1 MAEAAVRIRTGDLED
16 VPAVLALYDRAVE
29 WLAGS
34 GRSGQWGTEPWS
46 ESPRLIGRVR
56 RYAESG
62 ELRVAENEGAV
73 VGAMRL
79 GPAPE
84 FIPSVQEP
92 ELFLE
97 ALVIDRRCAGL
108 GVGKALLDHARA
120 EAADRGISLLRLRC
134 WAGGDQGL
142 VRYYERAGFV
152 QSGRIRRDGAL
163 GRWEGVILSQRLQP
177 NERTS
182 CPA

>member
-1 MAEAAVRIRTGDLED
+1 MRIRIGKPED
-16 VPAVLALYDRAVE
+16 VPAVVALYDGAVE
-29 WLAGS
+29 WLAAT

-46 ESPRLIGRVR
+46 GNPRHVARVQR
-56 RYAESG
+56 FADSG
-62 ELRVAENEGAV
+62 EMRVAERGDAL

-79 GPAPE
+79 GPAPR
-84 FIPSVQEP
+84 FIPPVEEP

-108 GVGKALLDHARA
+108 GIGAALLDHARA
-120 EAADRGISLLRLRC
+120 EAAEQGIGLLRLEC

-152 QSGRIRRDGAL
+152 QTGRIKSAIGNED
-163 GRWEGVILSQRLQP
+163 WEGAILAQRL
-177 NERTS
+177 ERRAQA
-182 CPA
+182 C

>member
-1 MAEAAVRIRTGDLED
+1 MAEARVRIRIGGTED
-16 VPAVLALYDRAVE
+16 VPAVLALYDGAVE
-29 WLAGS
+29 WLAAS

-46 ESPRLIGRVR
+46 GSPRLTERVR
-56 RYAESG
+56 RFTELG
-62 ELRVAENEGAV
+62 EMRVAENEGDL

-84 FIPSVQEP
+84 FIPSIQEP
-92 ELFLE
+92 DLFLE

-108 GVGKALLDHARA
+108 GVGKALLDHART
-120 EAADRGISLLRLRC
+120 EAADKGISLLRLRC

-152 QSGRIRRDGAL
+152 RSGRIRRDGPL
-163 GRWEGVILSQRLQP
+163 GRWEGVILSQRLQHSD
-177 NERTS
+177 RSS